1 MNVVN
6 RKYNVSKY
14 NESVTYVYRKTLEM
28 NRRYSVDQ
36 FLPWNRYTCLFENF
50 LRQTF
55 FLLERSRR
63 YSLHWR
69 GRTRYRSRGNNS
81 F

>member
-6 RKYNVSKY
+6 RKYNKVQRKCNVCIS
-14 NESVTYVYRKTLEM
+14 KTLEM
-28 NRRYSVDQ
+28 NRMYSVNQ

-55 FLLERSRR
+55 FLLEGSRR